1 MQQKSLKNYA
11 LTLKYCQQYEI
22 APWKTKGPSQ
32 HTTKGDTMT
41 DEPKPSITPL
51 TRLMRAT
58 FYVRNALKNTNLS
71 FKDQKIF
78 DDLVM
83 CANNLAKGISDIRDE
98 MADGTI
104 NFKEAQQKINE
115 LLLKVSQSV
124 NSPDPE
130 INTKYKDHYYSQSHS
145 EEKWKYPTDQD
156 VLRISEEIAKMITV
170 WSKRFVPQK
179 TKDWNNK

>member
-71 FKDQKIF
+71 FKDQKIS

-179 TKDWNNK
+179 TKDWPNK